1 MKVGDKF
8 RCNKD
13 LVDDATDTIFTID
26 YIGLVNV
33 KISWVHYDGLKKYAN
48 YDIDMVN
55 KYFYE
60 STWLNLRDERKKKL
74 LKLNKIYEMVKI
86 G

>member
-8 RCNKD
+8 RCNKE
-13 LVDDATDTIFTID
+13 LVFDATDTIFTID

-33 KISWVHYDGLKKYAN
+33 KISWFHYDELKKYAN

-60 STWLNLRDERKKKL
+60 SKWLNLRDERKKKL
-74 LKLNKIYEMVKI
+74 LKLNSI
-86 G
+86 